1 MGKHVDWKANKY
13 APQQS
18 WRSVQS
24 AAFSKRYPDGKRGSK
39 SIALAAVAIP
49 LAWAAILGL
58 GYSVLKFFGG

>member
-1 MGKHVDWKANKY
+1 MGKHVNWKANKY

-24 AAFSKRYPDGKRGSK
+24 EAFSKRYPGGKGGSK

-49 LAWAAILGL
+49 LALAAIVGL
-58 GYSVLKFFGG
+58 GYSVLRFFGG